1 MSTEATGLAV
11 SVMATATS
19 TAATFNGD
27 QIMAWVMLGINIVTL
42 ISNTALA
49 IYRKWRDKNKDLET
63 EEPKQEEA
71 EQGEGEIK

>member
-1 MSTEATGLAV
+1 MPTETTGLAV
-11 SVMATATS
+11 SAMATATS
-19 TAATFNGD
+19 TAASFNGD

-63 EEPKQEEA
+63 QEPKQEEA
-71 EQGEGEIK
+71 EQAKGNK